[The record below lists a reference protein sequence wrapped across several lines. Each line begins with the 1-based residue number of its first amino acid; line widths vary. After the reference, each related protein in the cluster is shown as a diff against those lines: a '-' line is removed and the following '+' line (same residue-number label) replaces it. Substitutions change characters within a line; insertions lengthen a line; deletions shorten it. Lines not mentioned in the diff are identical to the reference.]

1 MRSKLSFISKRLV
14 VLKLHGKLSAAM
26 VQTLDISVTRA
37 ETSKIDQVDFDNIEF
52 GKVYSDHM
60 FVADYTDGQWSDLRV
75 EPLAQMSFSPALAA
89 LHYGQ
94 SIFEGIKAYKSAE
107 GEAILF
113 RADKNAARFNKSAE
127 RMCMPTIPEE
137 IFISGIAELLKLDRD
152 WIPDRPGTALYI
164 RPFMFASDEYIGV
177 RPSEKYTFC
186 VFTGPVGG
194 YYSQPVRV
202 KIEKEFVRAAEGG
215 TGFAKTAG
223 NYAASLYPAQLAKQ
237 QGYDQLI
244 WTDSKTHQ
252 YIEEAGT
259 MNIMLVIDGKLVTPP
274 TGTTILDGVTRDSIL
289 SLARDWGMEAEERRI
304 SVKEIIQAIEG
315 GTLSEAFGA
324 GTAATVAHI
333 AAIGHE
339 GQDYELPPV
348 AQRKFSNKVLN
359 ALDDIKYGRVEGPQ
373 GWVMKF

>member
-1 MRSKLSFISKRLV
+1 
-14 VLKLHGKLSAAM
+14 M

-37 ETSKIDQVDFDNIEF
+37 ETSKIGQVDFNNIEF

-60 FVADYTDGQWSDLRV
+60 FTANYAGGEWSALQV
-75 EPLAQMSFSPALAA
+75 VPFAPLTFSPALAA

-94 SIFEGIKAYKSAE
+94 SIFEGIKAYKSAS

-113 RADKNAARFNKSAE
+113 RAEKNAARFNKSAQ

-137 IFISGIAELLKLDRD
+137 IFIGGIAELLKLDRD

-186 VFTGPVGG
+186 IFTGPVGG
-194 YYSQPVRV
+194 YYNQPVRV

-259 MNIMLVIDGKLVTPP
+259 MNIMLVIDGKLITPP

-289 SLARDWGMEAEERRI
+289 SLARDWGMEVEERRV
-304 SVKEIIQAIEG
+304 SVSEIIQAIESG
-315 GTLSEAFGA
+315 KLNEAFGA

-348 AQRKFSNKVLN
+348 VERKFSNKVLQ
-359 ALDDIKYGRVEGPQ
+359 ALDDIKYGRSEGPQ
-373 GWVMKF
+373 GWVMKL

>member
-1 MRSKLSFISKRLV
+1 ML
-14 VLKLHGKLSAAM
+14 
-26 VQTLDISVTRA
+26 QTLDISVTRA
-37 ETSKIDQVDFDNIEF
+37 ETSNIDQVDFNNIEF

-60 FVADYTDGQWSDLRV
+60 FVANYTDGQWSDLRV
-75 EPLAQMSFSPALAA
+75 EPFAPMSFSPALAA

-94 SIFEGIKAYKSAE
+94 SIFEGIKAYKSA
-107 GEAILF
+107 GGKAILF
-113 RADKNAARFNKSAE
+113 RADRNAARFNKSAE

-137 IFISGIAELLKLDRD
+137 IFISGIAELLKLDRN

-304 SVKEIIQAIEG
+304 SVQEIIRAIEG

-333 AAIGHE
+333 AAIGYE
-339 GQDYELPPV
+339 GMDYELPPV
-348 AQRKFSNKVLN
+348 AQREFSNKVLQ
-359 ALDDIKYGRVEGPQ
+359 ALDDIKYGREEGPQ
-373 GWVMKF
+373 GWVMRF

>member
-1 MRSKLSFISKRLV
+1 
-14 VLKLHGKLSAAM
+14 M
-26 VQTLDISVTRA
+26 VQTLDITTTTAS
-37 ETSKIDQVDFDNIEF
+37 TSKIDQVDFNNIEF
-52 GKVYSDHM
+52 GKVYSDHI
-60 FVADYTDGQWSDLRV
+60 FVADYADGQWTSLRV
-75 EPLAQMSFSPALAA
+75 VPFAPMTFSPALAA

-94 SIFEGIKAYKSAE
+94 SIFEGIKAYKSAA

-113 RADKNAARFNKSAE
+113 RADKNAARFNKSAQ
-127 RMCMPTIPEE
+127 RMCMPTIPEDV
-137 IFISGIAELLKLDRD
+137 FINGIAELLKLDRD

-164 RPFMFASDEYIGV
+164 RPFMFAADEYIGV

-186 VFTGPVGG
+186 IFTGPVGG

-202 KIEKEFVRAAEGG
+202 KIEKDFVRAAEGG
-215 TGFAKTAG
+215 VGFAKTAG

-237 QGYDQLI
+237 DGYDQLI

-259 MNIMLVIDGKLVTPP
+259 MNIMLIIDGTLVTPP

-289 SLARDWGMEAEERRI
+289 HLARDWGMPVEERRV
-304 SVKEIIQAIEG
+304 SVEEIIKAIEA

-333 AAIGHE
+333 AAISHNGT
-339 GQDYELPPV
+339 DYELPPV
-348 AQRKFSNKVLN
+348 AQREFSNKALN
-359 ALDDIKYGRVEGPQ
+359 ALDDIKYGRKEGPS
-373 GWVMKF
+373 GWIMKF

>member
-1 MRSKLSFISKRLV
+1 
-14 VLKLHGKLSAAM
+14 M

-113 RADKNAARFNKSAE
+113 RVDKNAARFNKSAE
-127 RMCMPTIPEE
+127 RMCMPTIPED
-137 IFISGIAELLKLDRD
+137 IFISGIAELLRLDRD

-186 VFTGPVGG
+186 IFTGPVGG

-237 QGYDQLI
+237 QSYDQLI

-274 TGTTILDGVTRDSIL
+274 TGTTILDGVTRNSIL

-304 SVKEIIQAIEG
+304 SVKEIIQAIKG

-348 AQRKFSNKVLN
+348 AQREFSNKVLN
-359 ALDDIKYGRVEGPQ
+359 ALDDIKYGRSEGPQ
-373 GWVMKF
+373 GWVMRF

>member
-1 MRSKLSFISKRLV
+1 MIE
-14 VLKLHGKLSAAM
+14 
-26 VQTLDISVTRA
+26 TLDLSVTRA
-37 ETSKIDQVDFDNIEF
+37 ETSKIDQVDFNNIEF
-52 GKVYSDHM
+52 GKVYADHM
-60 FVADYTDGQWSDLRV
+60 FVANYAKEQWSDLRIV
-75 EPLAQMSFSPALAA
+75 PFAPMTFSPALAA

-127 RMCMPTIPEE
+127 RMCMPIIPEE

-186 VFTGPVGG
+186 IFTGPVGG

-289 SLARDWGMEAEERRI
+289 HLARDWGMEVEERRV
-304 SVKEIIQAIEG
+304 SVREIIQAIQD

-333 AAIGHE
+333 ATIGHE

-348 AQRKFSNKVLN
+348 AEREFSNKVLK
-359 ALDDIKYGRVEGPQ
+359 ALDDVKYGRSEVPQ

>member
-1 MRSKLSFISKRLV
+1 
-14 VLKLHGKLSAAM
+14 M
-26 VQTLDISVTRA
+26 VQTLDISVATA
-37 ETSKIDQVDFDNIEF
+37 EVSKINQVDFNNIEF

-60 FVADYTDGQWSDLRV
+60 FVADYADGHWSDLRV
-75 EPLAQMSFSPALAA
+75 VPFAPMNFSPALAA

-94 SIFEGIKAYKSAE
+94 SIFEGIKAYKSAS

-137 IFISGIAELLKLDRD
+137 IFIGGIAELLKLDRD

-186 VFTGPVGG
+186 IFSGPVGS
-194 YYSQPVRV
+194 YYNQPVRV
-202 KIEKEFVRAAEGG
+202 KIEKDFVRAAEGG

-259 MNIMLVIDGKLVTPP
+259 MNIMLVISGKLVTPP
-274 TGTTILDGVTRDSIL
+274 VGTTILDGVTRDSIL
-289 SLARDWGMEAEERRI
+289 HLARGWGVEVEERRV
-304 SVKEIIQAIEG
+304 SVSEIIVAIEK
-315 GTLSEAFGA
+315 GTLNEAFGA

-339 GQDYELPPV
+339 GIDFELPPV
-348 AQRKFSNKVLN
+348 AQREFSNKVLP
-359 ALDDIKYGRVEGPQ
+359 ALDDIKYGRSEGPQ

>member
-1 MRSKLSFISKRLV
+1 
-14 VLKLHGKLSAAM
+14 M
-26 VQTLDISVTRA
+26 VQTLDMSVTRA
-37 ETSKIDQVDFDNIEF
+37 ETSKIGQVDFNNIEF

-60 FVADYTDGQWSDLRV
+60 FTANYAGGEWSALQV
-75 EPLAQMSFSPALAA
+75 VPFAPLTFSPALAA

-94 SIFEGIKAYKSAE
+94 SIFEGIKAYKSAS

-113 RADKNAARFNKSAE
+113 RAEKNAARFNKSAQ

-137 IFISGIAELLKLDRD
+137 IFIGGIAELLKLDRD

-186 VFTGPVGG
+186 IFTGPVGG
-194 YYSQPVRV
+194 YYNQPVRV

-259 MNIMLVIDGKLVTPP
+259 MNIMLVIDGKLITPP

-289 SLARDWGMEAEERRI
+289 SLARDWGMEVEERRV
-304 SVKEIIQAIEG
+304 SVSEIIQAIESG
-315 GTLSEAFGA
+315 ILNEAFGA

-339 GQDYELPPV
+339 GTDYELPPV
-348 AQRKFSNKVLN
+348 AQRKFSNKVLQ
-359 ALDDIKYGRVEGPQ
+359 ALDDIKYGRKEGPQ
-373 GWVMKF
+373 GWVMKL

>member
-1 MRSKLSFISKRLV
+1 
-14 VLKLHGKLSAAM
+14 M
-26 VQTLDISVTRA
+26 VQTLDISVTTADR
-37 ETSKIDQVDFDNIEF
+37 SKIDQVDFDNIEF

-60 FVADYTDGQWSDLRV
+60 FVADYVQGQWSDLRV
-75 EPLAQMSFSPALAA
+75 APFAPMNFSPALAA

-94 SIFEGIKAYKSAE
+94 SIFEGIKAYKSAQ

-113 RADKNAARFNKSAE
+113 RADKNAARFNKSAQ
-127 RMCMPTIPEE
+127 RMCMPTIPED
-137 IFISGIAELLKLDRD
+137 IFINGIAELLKLDRD

-186 VFTGPVGG
+186 IFTGPVGG

-202 KIEKEFVRAAEGG
+202 KIEKDFVRAAEGG

-289 SLARDWGMEAEERRI
+289 HLARDWGMKVEERRV
-304 SVKEIIQAIEG
+304 STQEIVDAIEK
-315 GTLSEAFGA
+315 GTLNEAFGA

-333 AAIGHE
+333 AAIGYE
-339 GQDYELPPV
+339 GTDYELPPV
-348 AQRKFSNKVLN
+348 AQREFSNKALQ
-359 ALDDIKYGRVEGPQ
+359 ALDDIKYGRKESPQ
-373 GWVMKF
+373 GWVIKF

>member
-1 MRSKLSFISKRLV
+1 
-14 VLKLHGKLSAAM
+14 M
-26 VQTLDISVTRA
+26 VQTLDISITTAGR
-37 ETSKIDQVDFDNIEF
+37 SKIAQVDFDNIEF

-60 FVADYTDGQWSDLRV
+60 FVADYSDGQWSGLRV
-75 EPLAQMSFSPALAA
+75 VPFASLSFSPALAA

-94 SIFEGIKAYKSAE
+94 SIFEGIKAYKNAS
-107 GEAILF
+107 GEAVLF
-113 RADKNAARFNKSAE
+113 RADRNAARFNKSAQ

-137 IFISGIAELLKLDRD
+137 IFIGGIAELLKLDRD
-152 WIPDRPGTALYI
+152 WIPNRPGTALYI

-177 RPSEKYTFC
+177 RPSANYTFC
-186 VFTGPVGG
+186 IFTGPVGS
-194 YYSQPVRV
+194 YYDKPVRV

-259 MNIMLVIDGKLVTPP
+259 MNIMLVVDGKLITPP

-289 SLARDWGMEAEERRI
+289 SLARDWGMEVEERRV
-304 SVKEIIQAIEG
+304 SVTEIIQAIEA

-339 GQDYELPPV
+339 GEDYALPPV
-348 AQRKFSNKVLN
+348 EERKFSNKVLK
-359 ALDDIKYGRVEGPQ
+359 ALDDIKYGRKEGPQ

>member
-1 MRSKLSFISKRLV
+1 
-14 VLKLHGKLSAAM
+14 M
-26 VQTLDISVTRA
+26 VQTLDISVTRT
-37 ETSKIDQVDFDNIEF
+37 ETSKIDQVDFNNIEF

-75 EPLAQMSFSPALAA
+75 EPFASLTFSPALAA

-94 SIFEGIKAYKSAE
+94 SIFEGIKAYKGVE

-127 RMCMPTIPEE
+127 RMCMPTIPED

-177 RPSEKYTFC
+177 RPSENYTFC
-186 VFTGPVGG
+186 IFTGPVGG

-252 YIEEAGT
+252 FIEEAGT
-259 MNIMLVIDGKLVTPP
+259 MNIMLVIDGKLATPP

-289 SLARDWGMEAEERRI
+289 QLARDWGMEVEERRI
-304 SVKEIIQAIEG
+304 SVKEIIQAIEDN
-315 GTLSEAFGA
+315 TLSEAFGA

-339 GQDYELPPV
+339 GQDYKLPPV
-348 AQRKFSNKVLN
+348 AEREFSNKVLQ
-359 ALDDIKYGRVEGPQ
+359 ALDDIKYGREEGPQ
-373 GWVMKF
+373 GWVMKL

>member
-1 MRSKLSFISKRLV
+1 
-14 VLKLHGKLSAAM
+14 M

-60 FVADYTDGQWSDLRV
+60 FVTDYTDGQWSDLRV
-75 EPLAQMSFSPALAA
+75 EPFAQMSFSPALAA

-164 RPFMFASDEYIGV
+164 RPFMFASDEFIGV

-194 YYSQPVRV
+194 YYSKPVRV

-348 AQRKFSNKVLN
+348 AQREFSNKVLN
-359 ALDDIKYGRVEGPQ
+359 ALDDIKYGRSEGPQ
-373 GWVMKF
+373 GWVMRF

>member
-1 MRSKLSFISKRLV
+1 
-14 VLKLHGKLSAAM
+14 M
-26 VQTLDISVTRA
+26 VQTLDITTTTAS
-37 ETSKIDQVDFDNIEF
+37 TSKIDQVDFNNIEF

-60 FVADYTDGQWSDLRV
+60 FVADYADGQWTSLRV
-75 EPLAQMSFSPALAA
+75 VPFAPMTFSPALAA

-94 SIFEGIKAYKSAE
+94 SIFEGIKAYKSSA

-113 RADKNAARFNKSAE
+113 RADKNAARFNKSAQ

-137 IFISGIAELLKLDRD
+137 IFINGIAELLKLDRD

-164 RPFMFASDEYIGV
+164 RPFMFAADEYIGV

-186 VFTGPVGG
+186 IFTGPVGG

-202 KIEKEFVRAAEGG
+202 KIEKDFVRAAEGG
-215 TGFAKTAG
+215 VGFAKTAG

-237 QGYDQLI
+237 DGYDQLI

-289 SLARDWGMEAEERRI
+289 HLARDWGMPVEERRV
-304 SVKEIIQAIEG
+304 SVKEIIKAIEA

-333 AAIGHE
+333 AAISHE
-339 GQDYELPPV
+339 GTDYELPPV
-348 AQRKFSNKVLN
+348 AQRKFSNNALN
-359 ALDDIKYGRVEGPQ
+359 ALDDIKYGREEGPQ

>member
-1 MRSKLSFISKRLV
+1 
-14 VLKLHGKLSAAM
+14 M
-26 VQTLDISVTRA
+26 VQTLDISVTTA
-37 ETSKIDQVDFDNIEF
+37 ETSKINQVNFDNIEF

-60 FVADYTDGQWSDLRV
+60 FLADYTDGQWSGLRV
-75 EPLAQMSFSPALAA
+75 APFAPMRFSPALAA

-94 SIFEGIKAYKSAE
+94 SIFEGIKAYKSAT

-113 RADKNAARFNKSAE
+113 RADRNAARFNKSAQ
-127 RMCMPTIPEE
+127 RMCMPSIPEE
-137 IFISGIAELLKLDRD
+137 IFIGGIAELLKLDRD

-177 RPSEKYTFC
+177 RPSENYTFC
-186 VFTGPVGG
+186 IFTGPVGT
-194 YYSQPVRV
+194 YYTQPVRV
-202 KIEKEFVRAAEGG
+202 KIEKDFVRAAEGG

-223 NYAASLYPAQLAKQ
+223 NYAASLYPAQLARQ

-259 MNIMLVIDGKLVTPP
+259 MNIMLVIGGKLVTPP

-289 SLARDWGMEAEERRI
+289 HLAREWGMEVEERRI
-304 SVKEIIQAIEG
+304 SVQEIIAATEK
-315 GTLSEAFGA
+315 GTLNEAFGA

-333 AAIGHE
+333 AAIGYE
-339 GQDYELPPV
+339 GTDYELPPV
-348 AQRKFSNKVLN
+348 AQREFSNKALH
-359 ALDDIKYGRVEGPQ
+359 ALDDIKYGRREGPP

>member
-1 MRSKLSFISKRLV
+1 
-14 VLKLHGKLSAAM
+14 M
-26 VQTLDISVTRA
+26 VQTLDISVTTAKR
-37 ETSKIDQVDFDNIEF
+37 SKIDQVDFDNIEF

-60 FVADYTDGQWSDLRV
+60 FVADYRNRQWSNLRV
-75 EPLAQMSFSPALAA
+75 MPFAPMTFSPALAA

-94 SIFEGIKAYKSAE
+94 SIFEGIKAYKSAA

-113 RADKNAARFNKSAE
+113 RADRNAARFNKSAQ

-137 IFISGIAELLKLDRD
+137 IFINGIAELLKLDRD

-177 RPSEKYTFC
+177 RPSENYTFSI
-186 VFTGPVGG
+186 FTGPVGG
-194 YYSQPVRV
+194 YYNQPVRV
-202 KIEKEFVRAAEGG
+202 KIEKDFVRAAEGG

-259 MNIMLVIDGKLVTPP
+259 MNIMLIIDGKLITPP
-274 TGTTILDGVTRDSIL
+274 TGTTILDGVTRNSIL
-289 SLARDWGMEAEERRI
+289 SLARDWGMEVEERRV
-304 SVKEIIQAIEG
+304 SVTEIIQAIEA
-315 GTLSEAFGA
+315 GTLNEAFGA

-333 AAIGHE
+333 AAIGYE
-339 GQDYELPPV
+339 GTDYELPPV
-348 AQRKFSNKVLN
+348 AQREFSNKVLQ
-359 ALDDIKYGRVEGPQ
+359 ALDDIKYGRSEGPQ